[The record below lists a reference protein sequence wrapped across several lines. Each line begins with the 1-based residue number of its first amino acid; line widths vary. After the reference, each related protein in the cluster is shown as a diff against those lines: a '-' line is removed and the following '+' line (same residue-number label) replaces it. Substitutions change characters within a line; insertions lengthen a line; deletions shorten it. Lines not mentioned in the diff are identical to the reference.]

1 LQRGDPQTPGVSC
14 DEVSTITSDVYKSS
28 GLTNRRHVPLGPS
41 TEIHGRPGG
50 YHRQWQRAEGDAGKP
65 IVSILRYR
73 SRGSNRC
80 PSSLLLDRTNF
91 PVEALGAL
99 DIIDV
104 NTEEPGIESE
114 LNNTIPN
121 QSLGIQDIIGQDTR
135 VKVEPDMSSTPS
147 EDSDIPN
154 RSPSKGPAPEPSS
167 PSQMVSLLSDDEDCY
182 KPATPRPTSYAPT
195 VVLSDDEDDDDG
207 VDPATSNSANHDAT
221 KQNFSSSARPTMS
234 PTPSQAARA
243 SSQMTLETSVPQAA
257 SARPKRSLLPD
268 KDGDNEDQDSL
279 FPFYSSENVRKQF
292 LRATGNSDHNDDE
305 DEDGDDTGSAG
316 DDGTEGELVG
326 PGHATP
332 PRYRNETA
340 QRLGEGTNL
349 VQKLSERPRKRT
361 LSEVVRE
368 EEQLEVEE
376 AAAAAERQKRKSRR
390 EEIEAAKR
398 RLIEQEIE

>member
-1 LQRGDPQTPGVSC
+1 
-14 DEVSTITSDVYKSS
+14 
-28 GLTNRRHVPLGPS
+28 
-41 TEIHGRPGG
+41 
-50 YHRQWQRAEGDAGKP
+50 
-65 IVSILRYR
+65 
-73 SRGSNRC
+73 
-80 PSSLLLDRTNF
+80 
-91 PVEALGAL
+91 
-99 DIIDV
+99 
-104 NTEEPGIESE
+104 
-114 LNNTIPN
+114 
-121 QSLGIQDIIGQDTR
+121 
-135 VKVEPDMSSTPS
+135 
-147 EDSDIPN
+147 
-154 RSPSKGPAPEPSS
+154 
-167 PSQMVSLLSDDEDCY
+167 
-182 KPATPRPTSYAPT
+182 
-195 VVLSDDEDDDDG
+195 
-207 VDPATSNSANHDAT
+207 
-221 KQNFSSSARPTMS
+221 MS

>member
-14 DEVSTITSDVYKSS
+14 DEISTITSDVYKSS
-28 GLTNRRHVPLGPS
+28 GLTTRRHVPLGPS

-50 YHRQWQRAEGDAGKP
+50 YHRQWQRAEGDAGKS
-65 IVSILRYR
+65 IVFILRYR
-73 SRGSNRC
+73 SRVSNRC

-182 KPATPRPTSYAPT
+182 KPATQAPRAMRRLLYYLTTKMMTTTSI
-195 VVLSDDEDDDDG
+195 
-207 VDPATSNSANHDAT
+207 
-221 KQNFSSSARPTMS
+221 R
-234 PTPSQAARA
+234 
-243 SSQMTLETSVPQAA
+243 
-257 SARPKRSLLPD
+257 
-268 KDGDNEDQDSL
+268 
-279 FPFYSSENVRKQF
+279 
-292 LRATGNSDHNDDE
+292 
-305 DEDGDDTGSAG
+305 
-316 DDGTEGELVG
+316 
-326 PGHATP
+326 P
-332 PRYRNETA
+332 PRTLRTTTQQSRTSA
-340 QRLGEGTNL
+340 PVPGRLC
-349 VQKLSERPRKRT
+349 RPHQVSPPAPPAR
-361 LSEVVRE
+361 
-368 EEQLEVEE
+368 
-376 AAAAAERQKRKSRR
+376 
-390 EEIEAAKR
+390 
-398 RLIEQEIE
+398 